1 MSASRNNPASKTETI
16 FFITNYMTFLIIKG
30 FQQKI
35 FGFWAIILEIMT
47 GQSHSHNLQ
56 SLKGHDD

>member
-35 FGFWAIILEIMT
+35 FGF
-47 GQSHSHNLQ
+47 
-56 SLKGHDD
+56 